1 MSNVVEKFKIK
12 IDKIN
17 LMNNTFTIISN
28 KNQIFNS
35 NIVRG
40 SVEFKIYTESGK
52 EVNLSNIS
60 IGDIVT
66 IYGYQEEK
74 NNIINIKKIKI
85 KDMYYIM
92 SDSESDIDIL
102 VG

>member
-1 MSNVVEKFKIK
+1 MSIEKFKIN

-17 LMNNTFTIISN
+17 LVNDTFSIISN
-28 KNQIFNS
+28 KNQIFTS
-35 NIVRG
+35 NVVRG
-40 SVEFKIYTESGK
+40 SVGFKIYTESGK

-60 IGDIVT
+60 IKDIVT